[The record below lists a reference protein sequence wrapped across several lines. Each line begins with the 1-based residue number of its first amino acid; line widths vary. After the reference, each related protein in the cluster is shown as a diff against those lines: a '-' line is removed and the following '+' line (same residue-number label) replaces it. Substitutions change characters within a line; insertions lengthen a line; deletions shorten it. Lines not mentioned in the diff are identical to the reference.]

1 MGGYASKEVLGSAY
15 PGTIY
20 DDSSLESFS
29 LPGGLA
35 NAFGR
40 CFIEVTI
47 CDPKISSILF

>member
-1 MGGYASKEVLGSAY
+1 MGGYISKEVLGSAY

-29 LPGGLA
+29 LPGGLP

-40 CFIEVTI
+40 CFVEVTT
-47 CDPKISSILF
+47 CNPAYFS